1 MSAAES
7 IVGKRVLVLGDYR
20 QTVVVVRSLARAG
33 CRVTLGSARPPGAT
47 ARSRYVSDLWLYDG
61 GDIASFHHQLERYL
75 RLAQPDFVFPVGES
89 QLRSLLSAAPRF
101 DRLAVWVAPA
111 WATLGRCF
119 DKQAMYALSESL
131 GIPTMPWRSFSAAG
145 DWQQAAAAMG
155 YPVVVKRR
163 DSSALVRGRKALIFP
178 SPEAF
183 AAFLAGLPGDADS
196 ASLLLQKFAPGARY
210 NCHFGA
216 AAGRLL
222 AYFEQKV
229 LRTDELDGTGIG
241 VEGVSV
247 APSAMLRVHCER
259 LVESLG
265 YDGIG
270 CIQFLVDEANGEV
283 AFLELN
289 PRMDSTAALPYRL
302 HYDFPRLAIALAG
315 RCGAAAVPPLTAAYR
330 CGIRYH
336 WLYGDLIA
344 WHTAW
349 RQRQRTPLQ
358 LLAWAVRSGLAA
370 FGCYHLTWEL
380 RDPLPT
386 LYLYWARLVGGVTRK
401 WSARNSLKARIS

>member
-47 ARSRYVSDLWLYDG
+47 THSRYVSDLWLYDCG
-61 GDIASFHHQLERYL
+61 NMASFHHQLERYL
-75 RLAQPDFVFPVGES
+75 RVARPDFVFPVGES
-89 QLRSLLSAAPRF
+89 QLRSLLHAAPRF
-101 DRLAVWVAPA
+101 ERLAVWVAPA
-111 WATLGRCF
+111 WTTLGRCF
-119 DKQAMYALSESL
+119 DKQAMYALTGSL
-131 GIPTMPWRSFSAAG
+131 GIPTMPWHSFSTAG
-145 DWQQAAAAMG
+145 DWQLAAAAMD

-163 DSSALVRGRKALIFP
+163 DSSTLVRGRKALIFQ
-178 SPEAF
+178 SAEAF
-183 AAFLAGLPGDADS
+183 AAFLASLPGDADS
-196 ASLLLQKFAPGARY
+196 ASLLLQKFAPGVRY

-216 AAGRLL
+216 ASGRLL

-241 VEGVSV
+241 IEGVSV
-247 APSAMLRVHCER
+247 APSVVLRRHCER

-270 CIQFLVDEANGEV
+270 CIQFLVDEASGRV

-302 HYDFPRLAIALAG
+302 HYDFPRLAVELAG
-315 RCGAAAVPPLTAAYR
+315 QRGTTAVPPLTTPYR
-330 CGIRYH
+330 HGVRYH
-336 WLYGDLIA
+336 WLYGDLAA

-349 RQRQRTPLQ
+349 RWRQQTPLQ
-358 LLAWAVRSGLAA
+358 LLAWALRSGLAA

-386 LYLYWARLVGGVTRK
+386 LSMYWARLTGVITRK